1 MKARI
6 RKVLFAISVVAAIS
20 ANAAERVT
28 YFIPDAQGSTVAA
41 MDERGDV
48 VWRES
53 YAPYGN
59 RTKNA
64 SASDGKSGYT
74 GKPEEPVTG
83 LVYMGAR
90 WYDPD
95 IGRFTGIDP
104 QGFNDD
110 NPQTFGR
117 YLYGNNSPYVYVDPD
132 GEIAFLAPLAILAV
146 KEAGGMAFEAT
157 TGLPAVFSVKG
168 LAKTISKHSG
178 GDEGAYRMYKLFAE
192 KVDVSTAR
200 DGAVVYSGRG
210 NRELAEA
217 FARDH
222 GKKTLEMTKGGAML
236 DAQNLFGDA
245 NSLSFWQARDVWSTI
260 SQRYADGASGSVVGF
275 VKGARPDGIFNA
287 IEDPA
292 FRRNPNVTN
301 LITGGN

>member
-1 MKARI
+1 MKANL
-6 RKVLFAISVVAAIS
+6 RKVLFALSVVAVIS

-41 MDERGDV
+41 MDERGDI

-53 YAPYGN
+53 YVPYGK
-59 RTKNA
+59 RTKNS
-64 SASDGKSGYT
+64 SANDGKSGYT
-74 GKPEEPVTG
+74 GKPEEPDTG

-95 IGRFTGIDP
+95 IGRFTGMDP

-132 GEIAFLAPLAILAV
+132 GEIAFLAPLAVLAL

-168 LAKTISKHSG
+168 LAKEISKHSG
-178 GDEGAYRMYKLFAE
+178 GDEAAYRTYKLFAE
-192 KVDVSTAR
+192 KVDVSTAK
-200 DGAVVYSGRG
+200 DSAVFYSGKG
-210 NRELAEA
+210 NKALAEA
-217 FARDH
+217 FA
-222 GKKTLEMTKGGAML
+222 KENNKQTIEMTPAGSAL
-236 DAQNLFGDA
+236 DSQRLFDQD
-245 NSLSFWQARDVWSTI
+245 SPLTKYQALDVWSTI
-260 SQRYADGASGSVVGF
+260 SRRFAEGASGSAVGF
-275 VKGARPDGIFNA
+275 VKGARSDGIFNTVEA
-287 IEDPA
+287 PA
-292 FRRNPNVTN
+292 LRNNQNVTN
-301 LITGGN
+301 LITGGH